1 MEIAKQLGASGQTI
15 DNWRNQ
21 DRVDRGLRPGV
32 PTAESAELAAA
43 RRRISEL
50 ETNSGLRTPQA
61 LAQPSPTPVGGTAGG
76 AVRWPR
82 GQRCRSAVE
91 ARPRARRGRRE
102 NRWALVRT
110 RTAAETLA
118 RDP

>member
-1 MEIAKQLGASGQTI
+1 MKRSSCPGRYPAGFRRKVLDLVEAGRPIVEIAKQLGASGQTI
-15 DNWRNQ
+15 YNWRNQ

-61 LAQPSPTPVGGTAGG
+61 LAQPSPTPVGGTAGR
-76 AVRWPR
+76 AVRWL
-82 GQRCRSAVE
+82 GSEV
-91 ARPRARRGRRE
+91 
-102 NRWALVRT
+102 
-110 RTAAETLA
+110 
-118 RDP
+118 